1 MQLLSRTAFGVVV
14 WSVLAGAA
22 PAQEHAAAPLCLDQL
37 AHMSWDELE
46 QLYRQAEPG
55 RIKEGYARGQAIYC
69 PDERFAGTRS
79 KITHLLWHGK
89 HFNACESMLINQW
102 CGVKAIKAQVS
113 YGPSWL
119 DGKPSIIMDY
129 RETSHVWR
137 DVRDEIREVAPGVF
151 LGIMFQER
159 CTGPKLKM
167 YFALETKPA
176 CE

>member
-1 MQLLSRTAFGVVV
+1 MHLWSRTAFGVVV
-14 WSVLAGAA
+14 WSVLAGEAL
-22 PAQEHAAAPLCLDQL
+22 AQEHAAPALCLDQL

-46 QLYRQAEPG
+46 ALYRQAPPG
-55 RIKEGYARGQAIYC
+55 RISEGYAHGRAIYC
-69 PDERFAGTRS
+69 PDDRLAGPRS

-89 HFNACESMLINQW
+89 HFSACDSMLINQW
-102 CGVKAIKAQVS
+102 CGVKAIKAQVY

-129 RETSHVWR
+129 RQTSHVWK

-151 LGIMFQER
+151 VGIMFQER
-159 CTGPKLKM
+159 ECGPKLKM

-176 CE
+176 CD